1 MTLIELRNVAK
12 IYESGVTR
20 VKALDNVSFDVE
32 KGEFMSIMGPS
43 GSGKTTL
50 LNVIGCLDK
59 PTSGEVKISDR
70 DVTRM
75 PPAVLDELRLR
86 KIGFVFQMF
95 NLIPTLTALENV
107 ELSLSL
113 AGLSD
118 SEQRDRASKLIEL
131 VGLGTRLNHRPSQLS
146 AGEKQRVAIARA
158 LANDP
163 ELVLA
168 DEPTGNLDT
177 KIGKEIVNLMQGL
190 NRKFNKTF
198 IIVTHNEDVARATD
212 RIIQLKDGRVVKE
225 EGRKKPNSI
234 SSP

>member
-1 MTLIELRNVAK
+1 MVLIKLRNVTK
-12 IYESGVTR
+12 IYESGATR
-20 VKALDNVSFDVE
+20 VRALDNVSFDVE
-32 KGEFMSIMGPS
+32 KGEFMSVMGPS

-59 PTSGEVKISDR
+59 PTSGKVRVGGR

-75 PPAVLDELRLR
+75 SPAALDALRLQ

-107 ELSLSL
+107 ELSLSI
-113 AGLSD
+113 AGLSN
-118 SEQRDRASKLIEL
+118 SEQRDRAGKLLEL

-158 LANDP
+158 LANNP

-177 KIGKEIVNLMQGL
+177 KIGNEIVNLMRGL

-198 IIVTHNEDVARATD
+198 IIVTHDEEVARVTD
-212 RIIQLKDGRVVKE
+212 RIIQLKDGKVVRE
-225 EGRKKPNSI
+225 RRQKKAKFH
-234 SSP
+234 